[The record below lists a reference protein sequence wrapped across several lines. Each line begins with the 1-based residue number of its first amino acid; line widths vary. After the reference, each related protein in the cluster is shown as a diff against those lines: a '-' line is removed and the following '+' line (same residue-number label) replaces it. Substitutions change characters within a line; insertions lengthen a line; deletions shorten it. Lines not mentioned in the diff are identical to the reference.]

1 MSFSTFTGIDPCPLA
16 RGLVAA
22 LACALMLGLL
32 LPADSSALILNTEKE
47 RRAEGGEGLSRRLN
61 LSAALRSGNVDLV
74 DFGLGLRL
82 EKWDEHSSWLLIAGG
97 RVAEKDNSTFVQEG
111 QVHVRRNFRSD
122 QRLDPEVFVQLQ
134 TNEFADLEL
143 RALLGG
149 GARMRLESVEG
160 GSAWLGLGA
169 MIESELLDVD
179 SGSGEDSSVS
189 ALRLNTYLSL
199 SRAVGESADFSA
211 TVFVQPRV
219 DDPGDLRAMAELVLE
234 TRVTERIS
242 LDFSLSLEH
251 DSRPPG
257 DVEQTD
263 VQLRNTLVFDW

>member
-1 MSFSTFTGIDPCPLA
+1 M
-16 RGLVAA
+16 AA
-22 LACALMLGLL
+22 LACALMVGLL
-32 LPADSSALILNTEKE
+32 LPPDSSALILNTEKE
-47 RRAEGGEGLSRRLN
+47 RRVEGGEGVSRRLN
-61 LSAALRSGNVDLV
+61 LSVALRSGNVDLV

-82 EKWDEHSSWLLIAGG
+82 EKWDEHRSWLLIAGG
-97 RVAEKDNSTFVQEG
+97 RVAEKDNSTYVQEG
-111 QVHVRRNFRSD
+111 QVHVRRNFRRD
-122 QRLDPEVFVQLQ
+122 QRLDPEVFAQLQ
-134 TNEFADLEL
+134 TNEFADLKI

-149 GARMRLESVEG
+149 GARIRLERFEHSR
-160 GSAWLGLGA
+160 AWLGLGA
-169 MIESELLDVD
+169 MIESESLDVD
-179 SGSGEDSSVS
+179 TGSGEDSSVS

-219 DDPGDLRAMAELVLE
+219 DDPGDLRAMAELLLE

-242 LDFSLSLEH
+242 LDLSLSLEH